1 VSAHLARRDAGF
13 TLIEVVITLLVLSVI
28 AISFASSIQFSARLM
43 GRSEIELHAAQFLES
58 EAERLRSLSLDSL
71 VTGSRSEGWGQ
82 AGWQVADST
91 TFVQI
96 VLTTQYGT
104 ATAGTVADSVTIVR
118 VR

>member
-1 VSAHLARRDAGF
+1 
-13 TLIEVVITLLVLSVI
+13 
-28 AISFASSIQFSARLM
+28 
-43 GRSEIELHAAQFLES
+43 
-58 EAERLRSLSLDSL
+58 LDSL